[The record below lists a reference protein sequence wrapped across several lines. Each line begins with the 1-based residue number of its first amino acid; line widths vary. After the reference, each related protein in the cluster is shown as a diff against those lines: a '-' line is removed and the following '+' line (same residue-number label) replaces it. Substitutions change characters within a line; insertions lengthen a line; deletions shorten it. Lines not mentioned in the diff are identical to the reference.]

1 MHPIRVLVLFV
12 LMAAAIAAAAPSSA
26 AAAGGPILVTAVPDG
41 EGIESP
47 DGRYRY
53 ATVSAGGTAAVR
65 VDIGTGEFDSTY
77 ISNSEDSP
85 FGVPQVAAD
94 GSPSGLSAD
103 GRTLVLIR
111 SFGPINRANLVV
123 LGTNRLHIK
132 KRIELEGQYSF
143 DAIAP
148 DGRHAY
154 VVEYP
159 QPLQYDR
166 YRVLKLDLKT
176 GRLAKHPITDEDVGL
191 EEEEEKEGAGGA
203 EGEMRGLALSR
214 VSSDDGRW
222 AYTLYDGGGDVPF
235 IHALDTVGDKAV
247 CIFLPQLED
256 LDRKQIV
263 KASITTGPEPGTI
276 SVVGRENQESSELA
290 RVSTSDFAVTLPE
303 DEVSESGSGMPV
315 PLLIAIG
322 LVALALGA
330 FGLWG
335 GRRGGDRGSGPE
347 SGPPA

>member
-1 MHPIRVLVLFV
+1 MHPIRLLVLFA

-26 AAAGGPILVTAVPDG
+26 AAAGGPILVTAGDG
-41 EGIESP
+41 ERGITSA
-47 DGRYRY
+47 DGEFNY
-53 ATVSAGGTAAVR
+53 AVLIGSETTVAKIATS
-65 VDIGTGEFDSTY
+65 TGEVDAWM
-77 ISNSEDSP
+77 NRSEGLG
-85 FGVPQVAAD
+85 FGLPQVAAD
-94 GSPSGLSAD
+94 GNVAGLSAD
-103 GRTLVLIR
+103 GGTLVLI
-111 SFGPINRANLVV
+111 SQGGPINRAELLV
-123 LGTNRLHIK
+123 LGTNKLRV
-132 KRIELEGQYSF
+132 RNEIELEGQYSF

-176 GRLAKHPITDEDVGL
+176 GHLAKHPITDTDVGL
-191 EEEEEKEGAGGA
+191 DEEEEEAGGV

-214 VSSDDGRW
+214 VSSTDGRW

-247 CIFLPQLED
+247 CIFMPQLEG
-256 LDRKQIV
+256 LERNQIA
-263 KASITTGPEPGTI
+263 KASITTGPDPGTI
-276 SVVGRENQESSELA
+276 SVVGRENHESSELA
-290 RVSTSDFAVTLPE
+290 RVSTSDFAVTVPE
-303 DEVSESGSGMPV
+303 AEVSESGSGLPV
-315 PLLIAIG
+315 PLLVAIG

-335 GRRGGDRGSGPE
+335 GRRGGDAGSGPE
-347 SGPPA
+347 AEPPS

>member
-1 MHPIRVLVLFV
+1 MHPIRVLALFV

-47 DGRYRY
+47 DGQYRY

-65 VDIGTGEFDSTY
+65 VDIGTGEFDSAY
-77 ISNSEDSP
+77 ISNSDDSP

-103 GRTLVLIR
+103 GKTLVLIR
-111 SFGPINRANLVV
+111 SFGPINRASLVV
-123 LGTNRLHIK
+123 LGTNRLHVK
-132 KRIELEGQYSF
+132 NRIGLEGQYSF

-159 QPLQYDR
+159 DPFRYDR

-176 GRLAKHPITDEDVGL
+176 GHLAKHPITDEDVGL
-191 EEEEEKEGAGGA
+191 EEEEEEAGGV

-214 VSSDDGRW
+214 VSSEDGRW

-247 CIFLPQLED
+247 CIFMPQLEE
-256 LDRKQIV
+256 LEHKQIV

-276 SVVGRENQESSELA
+276 SVVGRENGESSELA
-290 RVSTSDFAVTLPE
+290 RVSTSDFAVTLPQ
-303 DEVSESGSGMPV
+303 DEVSESGSGLPV
-315 PLLIAIG
+315 PLLIAIAV
-322 LVALALGA
+322 VALALGA

-335 GRRGGDRGSGPE
+335 RRRGGDGGSGPE
-347 SGPPA
+347 TDPPA

>member
-1 MHPIRVLVLFV
+1 MHPIRVLALFV
-12 LMAAAIAAAAPSSA
+12 LMAAAVAAAAPSSA
-26 AAAGGPILVTAVPDG
+26 AAAGGPILITAVPDG

-47 DGRYRY
+47 DGQYRY

-65 VDIGTGEFDSTY
+65 VDIGTGELDSTY

-85 FGVPQVAAD
+85 FGIPQVAAD

-103 GRTLVLIR
+103 GKTLVLIR

-132 KRIELEGQYSF
+132 NRIELEGQYSF

-159 QPLQYDR
+159 QPFRYDR

-176 GRLAKHPITDEDVGL
+176 GHLAKHPITDEDVGL
-191 EEEEEKEGAGGA
+191 EEAAEEEAGGV
-203 EGEMRGLALSR
+203 EGEMRGTALSR
-214 VSSDDGRW
+214 VSSEDGRW

-247 CIFLPQLED
+247 CIFMPQLED
-256 LDRKQIV
+256 LERRQIS
-263 KASITTGPEPGTI
+263 KATITMGTEPGTLSI
-276 SVVGRENQESSELA
+276 VGREQGESSELA
-290 RVSTSDFAVTLPE
+290 RVSTSDFAVTLPQA
-303 DEVSESGSGMPV
+303 EVSESGSGLPM
-315 PLLIAIG
+315 PLLIGIVAVG
-322 LVALALGA
+322 LTLGA
-330 FGLWG
+330 FALRR
-335 GRRGGDRGSGPE
+335 RRGSGSGPE
-347 SGPPA
+347 TDPSA